1 MSSAELASL
10 ADTLEQAAKR
20 LAAIADAS
28 QKAKRE
34 DVASSLYDIERGV
47 LNAQRRLEK
56 LLLETGG
63 DVS

>member
-28 QKAKRE
+28 QTAKRE
-34 DVASSLYDIERGV
+34 DVASSLYDIERAV

-63 DVS
+63 NVS